1 MCMPLDTINTSLVLK
16 VKIPLLPNNLL
27 GAIGKIFFKF
37 FITIFLSLQCAF
49 AFTVNLGKE
58 LVAMYILQS
67 GFYGVIK

>member
-1 MCMPLDTINTSLVLK
+1 MCMPLGTINTSLVLK
-16 VKIPLLPNNLL
+16 VKIPLLSNNLPE
-27 GAIGKIFFKF
+27 AIGKIFFKF

-49 AFTVNLGKE
+49 TCTVNLGKE

>member
-1 MCMPLDTINTSLVLK
+1 MCMPLGTINTSLVLK
-16 VKIPLLPNNLL
+16 VKIPLLPNNLP
-27 GAIGKIFFKF
+27 GAIGKIF

-49 AFTVNLGKE
+49 TCTVNLGKE

>member
-16 VKIPLLPNNLL
+16 VKIALLPNNLP

-49 AFTVNLGKE
+49 ACTVNLGKE
-58 LVAMYILQS
+58 LVAMCILQS

>member
-16 VKIPLLPNNLL
+16 VKIPLLSNNLP
-27 GAIGKIFFKF
+27 GAIGQIFFKF

-49 AFTVNLGKE
+49 ACTVNLGKE

>member
-16 VKIPLLPNNLL
+16 VKIPLLPNNLPA
-27 GAIGKIFFKF
+27 AIGKIFFKF

-49 AFTVNLGKE
+49 ACTVNLGKE

>member
-16 VKIPLLPNNLL
+16 VKIPLLPNNLP
-27 GAIGKIFFKF
+27 GASSKIFCKF
-37 FITIFLSLQCAF
+37 LITILLSLQCAF
-49 AFTVNLGKE
+49 TCTVNLEKE

>member
-16 VKIPLLPNNLL
+16 VKIPLLPYNLP
-27 GAIGKIFFKF
+27 GAIGKIFFTF

-49 AFTVNLGKE
+49 ACTVNLGKE

>member
-16 VKIPLLPNNLL
+16 VKIPLLPYNLP

-49 AFTVNLGKE
+49 ACTVNLGKE
-58 LVAMYILQS
+58 LVAMCILQS

>member
-16 VKIPLLPNNLL
+16 VKIALLPNNLP

-49 AFTVNLGKE
+49 TCTVNLGKE